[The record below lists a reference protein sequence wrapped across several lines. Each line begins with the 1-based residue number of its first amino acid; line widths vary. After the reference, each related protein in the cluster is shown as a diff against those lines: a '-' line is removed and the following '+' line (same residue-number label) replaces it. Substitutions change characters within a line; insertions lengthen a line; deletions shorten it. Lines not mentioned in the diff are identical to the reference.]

1 MAYSLV
7 NLKPSDL
14 KIAAWAIKIRE
25 SWRGGMS
32 IMARK
37 AIKNYIRYE
46 EFDCIG
52 KVCIKGLDV
61 NKIMEMQPRIMISY
75 NGDDEITNWVSALSD
90 EGIQISPIFREIL
103 RGSIIEVD
111 SSDEEWIPSCLEAA
125 SDDSILKKLHNLG
138 LTGSQFQAKDR
149 VSSPKTISQTETA
162 NNDNE
167 APVSSTSLPIST
179 KISEPMTK
187 KPQTK
192 PSNPAS
198 DENHKSPH
206 TQKKSRAAALTA
218 GMRMD

>member
-7 NLKPSDL
+7 NLRPSDL
-14 KIAAWAIKIRE
+14 KIAVWAIKIRE

-37 AIKNYIRYE
+37 AIKNYIRFE

-52 KVCIKGLDV
+52 KVCVKDLDI

-75 NGDDEITNWVSALSD
+75 KGDDEIANWVSALSG

-111 SSDEEWIPSCLEAA
+111 SSDKEWIPSCLEAA

-138 LTGSQFQAKDR
+138 LTGTQFQTKDR
-149 VSSPKTISQTETA
+149 VTSPKTSQTETS
-162 NNDNE
+162 NNDNGTS
-167 APVSSTSLPIST
+167 VSSTSLPIST
-179 KISEPMTK
+179 KTSDPIIK
-187 KPQTK
+187 KSQTK
-192 PSNPAS
+192 PLNPAS
-198 DENHKSPH
+198 DEKQKSQH

>member
-1 MAYSLV
+1 
-7 NLKPSDL
+7 
-14 KIAAWAIKIRE
+14 
-25 SWRGGMS
+25 
-32 IMARK
+32 MARK

-46 EFDCIG
+46 KFDCIG
-52 KVCIKGLDV
+52 KVCIKGLDI

-179 KISEPMTK
+179 KTSEPMTK

-192 PSNPAS
+192 PSNHAS
-198 DENHKSPH
+198 DENQKSPH